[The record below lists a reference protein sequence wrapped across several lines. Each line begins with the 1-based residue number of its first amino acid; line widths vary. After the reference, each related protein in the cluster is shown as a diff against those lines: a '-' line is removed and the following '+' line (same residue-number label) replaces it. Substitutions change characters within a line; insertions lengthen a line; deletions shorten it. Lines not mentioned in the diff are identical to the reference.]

1 MRNTRP
7 ARLFAM
13 ATLRTTLGW
22 LSVLVLVSC
31 SSSVAPT
38 ATSTWS
44 TGATTTPPVVSPTD
58 AATTTSMAATTTTTE
73 PLTLTGAVVRVAN
86 SSGRPGAATRLSD
99 ALIQL
104 GFTVAPAT
112 NGFGPEARLDVTRV
126 YALVGSEAVAR
137 SISRVLGGV
146 KVLPMPTPAW
156 IDGGTAA
163 LGTTTVLV
171 MLGRDLGGREL
182 PPTAAVSG

>member
-1 MRNTRP
+1 MAAAHRTVRW
-7 ARLFAM
+7 LFVGSLA
-13 ATLRTTLGW
+13 
-22 LSVLVLVSC
+22 LVAC
-31 SSSVAPT
+31 SSSASTGSTSSAAAPT
-38 ATSTWS
+38 SAAPSSVVDSTP
-44 TGATTTPPVVSPTD
+44 ATTTASSST
-58 AATTTSMAATTTTTE
+58 AATTTTE
-73 PLTLTGAVVRVAN
+73 PLTFSGAVVRVAN

-112 NGFGPEARLDVTRV
+112 NGFGPEARLDTTRV
-126 YALVGSEAVAR
+126 YALMGSEAVAR
-137 SISRVLGGV
+137 SVSRVLGGV

-171 MLGRDLGGREL
+171 MVGRDLGGRDL